1 MPKFEVHATT
11 RSRTSEFEIL
21 TANRFYL
28 KLELKSSPDKVDGIF
43 LECQGLK
50 RTQDAIEICEVTPNK
65 WGKATKGNVVR
76 TKIPGNVK
84 SGNLTLKR
92 GMTCSK
98 TLWNWF
104 EAVQDGKWAEQR
116 CNAHLSIYDQ
126 AAKMQARFE
135 LGNAWPT
142 SYKVA
147 DLSARATT
155 IELEEMEIA
164 FETFIRVN
172 PIS

>member
-1 MPKFEVHATT
+1 M
-11 RSRTSEFEIL
+11 SEFEIL
-21 TANRFYL
+21 TANRFYVRL
-28 KLELKSSPDKVDGIF
+28 DLDNSNEKVDGIF

-65 WGKATKGNVVR
+65 WGKSTTGSVVR

-104 EAVQDGKWAEQR
+104 QSVQDGEWATQR
-116 CNAHLSIYDQ
+116 RNASLSIYDQ

-135 LGNAWPT
+135 LGGVWPT

-147 DLSARATT
+147 DLNARATT
-155 IELEEMEIA
+155 IEIEEMEIA
-164 FETFIRVN
+164 FETFKRVD
-172 PIS
+172 PINE